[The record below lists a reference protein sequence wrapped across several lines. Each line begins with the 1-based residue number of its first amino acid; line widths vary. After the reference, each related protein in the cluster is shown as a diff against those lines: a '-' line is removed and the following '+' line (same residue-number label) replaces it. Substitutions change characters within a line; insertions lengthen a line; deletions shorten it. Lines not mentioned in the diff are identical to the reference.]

1 MVSRDS
7 DISVVIP
14 MYNRADLMID
24 TLEAVLSQTVPAAAV
39 IVIDDGSTDEE
50 VAKLARF
57 AGRIEIVRQHNQ
69 GVQRARNVGIQL
81 AATPWVA
88 LCDTDDLWQPDWLER
103 IIALRGADPQIDF
116 VFGNFRILQDGVLAT
131 GSKFDDAP
139 AGYWEAAGVER
150 TPEGWAFKSSLA
162 GSTFRW
168 HPMFPSAMA
177 FSKDLL
183 ARTGAFDPKLNGRS
197 NEDGEF
203 TLRLLYHAKAGA
215 IPEARVTIRKH
226 GENFSRDRLQ
236 NLVDEVWSLDFVRR
250 NHPEARPYLAIID
263 QEIVRRSIAAANL
276 AFVAHDHDLMRR
288 LVKGVAW
295 KQRPLKLHLKR
306 LVAAL
311 PDPVAI
317 PANDLL
323 QRIAERG

>member
-1 MVSRDS
+1 VPRDS

-14 MYNRADLMID
+14 MYNRADLMTE
-24 TLEAVLSQTVPAAAV
+24 TLEAVLSQTMPAADV
-39 IVIDDGSTDEE
+39 IVVDDGSTDEE
-50 VAKLARF
+50 VAKLRRF
-57 AGRIEIVRQHNQ
+57 ANAIQIVRQHNQ
-69 GVQRARNVGIQL
+69 GVQRARNVGIRH
-81 AATPWVA
+81 ATTPWVA
-88 LCDTDDLWQPDWLER
+88 LCDTDDVWQPDWLER
-103 IIALRGADPQIDF
+103 ITALRSADPKIDF
-116 VFGNFRILQDGVLAT
+116 IFGNFRILRDGVLAEDT
-131 GSKFDDAP
+131 KFDDAP
-139 AGYWEAAGVER
+139 AKYWEGANVER
-150 TPEGWAFKSSLA
+150 MPEGWAFRSPLA

-203 TLRLLYHAKAGA
+203 TLRLLYQASAGA

-226 GENFSRDRLQ
+226 DENFSRDRLQ
-236 NLVDEVWSLDFVRR
+236 NLIDEIWSLDFVKR
-250 NHPEARPYLAIID
+250 NHSEARPYIGIID
-263 QEIVRRSIAAANL
+263 EEIVRRSIAAANL
-276 AFVAHDHDLMRR
+276 AFVVHDHDLARR
-288 LVKGVAW
+288 LIKSVAW
-295 KQRPLKLHLKR
+295 KQRPLKLHLKH

-311 PDPVAI
+311 PEPVAI